1 MMRRFLVAAACA
13 ACAASAQATGGD
25 TWTFSYTG
33 FIDAAS
39 GQFDPNK
46 TLTGSFA
53 GVDAN
58 ADRSIT
64 LFELTSLKLNDSEY
78 LGCGGP
84 PMNYAHRCDVAS
96 FSYGIGGAL
105 TFSARWWG
113 NDEYAASWGGAT
125 VTGDRTT
132 EYSYGYSASY
142 SNAWLW
148 SSQTK
153 FAIAGPVPEPAAS
166 AMLMGGL
173 GVVALAVRRRRPT

>member
-1 MMRRFLVAAACA
+1 MMRRFLAAAACA
-13 ACAASAQATGGD
+13 ACLASAQAADND

-33 FIDAAS
+33 FIDAAG
-39 GQFDPNK
+39 GQFDPGK

-58 ADRSIT
+58 ADGSIT
-64 LFELTSLKLNDSEY
+64 LFELESLKLNGSEY

-84 PMNYAHRCDVAS
+84 PMNYEHRCEVAS
-96 FSYGIGGAL
+96 FSYGLGGAL

-113 NDEYAASWGGAT
+113 NDEYASSWGGST

-142 SNAWLW
+142 SNTWLW
-148 SSQTK
+148 SPQTK
-153 FAIAGPVPEPAAS
+153 FAIAGPVPEPAAP
-166 AMLMGGL
+166 AMLLGGL
-173 GVVALAVRRRRPT
+173 GLVVLAARRSRPT